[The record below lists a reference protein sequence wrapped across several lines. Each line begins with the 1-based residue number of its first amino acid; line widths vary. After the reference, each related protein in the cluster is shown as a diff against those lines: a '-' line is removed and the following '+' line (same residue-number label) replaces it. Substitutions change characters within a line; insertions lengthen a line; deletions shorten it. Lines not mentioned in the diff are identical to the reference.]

1 MLLEGKVAIVTGG
14 TRGIGY
20 ETVRQFL
27 LQGAKVALF
36 GSRKET
42 VDVAIAKLKEENSG
56 FAVIGLYPKL
66 TSEVE
71 VKSAFDSVKNEF
83 GKIDVLINNA
93 GISSHTKL
101 LDFSEDEYDKI
112 ADLNIKSV
120 FVCSKVAVPYLT
132 ETKGVILNTSSMVSR
147 DGQPSGVMYPAS
159 KYAVNGI
166 TQSLSRELAPL
177 GIRVNAVAPGITET
191 EMLSALP
198 KNMIEPL
205 IKTIPLGRIG
215 TPTDI
220 ANAFVFLASDMVL
233 VLSSQWK
240 DFIETTL
247 GIHEHVKVLYNPII
261 SLPLVGKRYEKKKY
275 ILFAGTVDKRKGY
288 HDLIVSFSMCSMS
301 FPDWR
306 LLIAG
311 NGEIDEGKSLAY
323 HLGIADKVKF
333 LGWITGDEKDSVFG
347 EASIYCLPSYAE
359 GFPMSVLDAWAYG
372 LPVVCT
378 PVGGIMDVAKD
389 GENIM
394 LFNPGDTTKLSE
406 ELSLLMGDIRL
417 RESIALHSQT
427 LSESIFNLS
436 RINSQLGD
444 LYKQLLGE

>member
-42 VDVAIAKLKEENSG
+42 VDVAITKLKEENSG

-191 EMLSALP
+191 EMVSALP

-205 IKTIPLGRIG
+205 IKSIPLGRIG

-220 ANAFVFLASDMVL
+220 ANAFVFLASDMA
-233 VLSSQWK
+233 S
-240 DFIETTL
+240 
-247 GIHEHVKVLYNPII
+247 Y
-261 SLPLVGKRYEKKKY
+261 
-275 ILFAGTVDKRKGY
+275 
-288 HDLIVSFSMCSMS
+288 
-301 FPDWR
+301 
-306 LLIAG
+306 
-311 NGEIDEGKSLAY
+311 
-323 HLGIADKVKF
+323 
-333 LGWITGDEKDSVFG
+333 ITGD
-347 EASIYCLPSYAE
+347 
-359 GFPMSVLDAWAYG
+359 VLR
-372 LPVVCT
+372 V
-378 PVGGIMDVAKD
+378 D
-389 GENIM
+389 GAAR
-394 LFNPGDTTKLSE
+394 T
-406 ELSLLMGDIRL
+406 
-417 RESIALHSQT
+417 
-427 LSESIFNLS
+427 
-436 RINSQLGD
+436 
-444 LYKQLLGE
+444 